1 MEYRWWRTVSD
12 INCPPLT
19 FPRVLLEGAIKW
31 SSQADAPWAAIIHT
45 LTHTYRQRYSR
56 RQSHRMTPWG
66 NNSVDISDSQIAAC
80 HCEVQKGSGNKL
92 YYQLLLQ
99 SHVAVK
105 GPNPVDPFKRA
116 QTVSGDLFL
125 QKHNMRRHNVHDR
138 GQSTVTCS
146 TDHT

>member
-1 MEYRWWRTVSD
+1 MEQSSRCTVGSH
-12 INCPPLT
+12 
-19 FPRVLLEGAIKW
+19 
-31 SSQADAPWAAIIHT
+31 HT
-45 LTHTYRQRYSR
+45 HTDTHTYRQRYSH
-56 RQSHRMTPWG
+56 RQSHLMTPWG

-80 HCEVQKGSGNKL
+80 HCEVKKGSGNKL

-105 GPNPVDPFKRA
+105 GPNPVDPFKGA

-125 QKHNMRRHNVHDR
+125 QKHNMRRHNVDDR

-146 TDHT
+146 TDHTGLLL

>member
-1 MEYRWWRTVSD
+1 MEQ
-12 INCPPLT
+12 
-19 FPRVLLEGAIKW
+19 
-31 SSQADAPWAAIIHT
+31 SSRCTAGSHHT
-45 LTHTYRQRYSR
+45 HTDTHTYRQRYSH
-56 RQSHRMTPWG
+56 RQSHLMTPWG

-99 SHVAVK
+99 SHVAVR
-105 GPNPVDPFKRA
+105 GPNPVDPFKGA

-146 TDHT
+146 TDHTGLLL